1 MGMLLGVALFV
12 FVLLAIA
19 AAAAYWIDRSAEL
32 DSRSDGRQG
41 SNR

>member
-19 AAAAYWIDRSAEL
+19 AAAAYWIDRSAEP
-32 DSRSDGRQG
+32 DGRSDGQ
-41 SNR
+41 